1 MAPCGPAWEGEKT
14 PGHGRDLR
22 DRIPCPGNSR
32 GQALERE
39 RDGAERERDGAGG
52 VQRVWLGTRSGS
64 PEFCPLEPRAGSGEA
79 KHKPLE
85 RVQAAG
91 FGDLD
96 LPQEVF
102 MEAPPSAPGVGR
114 RAAQSRWQ
122 RFSGA
127 SPVLSEVFF
136 NSLSLN
142 PEGSSHSGASGR
154 GCAPGSKPWPPRVPC
169 ATSHGWH
176 HRGSQ

>member
-14 PGHGRDLR
+14 PGYGRDLW
-22 DRIPCPGNSR
+22 DCIPCPGNSR
-32 GQALERE
+32 GQALARE
-39 RDGAERERDGAGG
+39 RDGTGG
-52 VQRVWLGTRSGS
+52 VRRVWLGTRSGS

-127 SPVLSEVFF
+127 SPALSEGFF
-136 NSLSLN
+136 LTLC
-142 PEGSSHSGASGR
+142 P
-154 GCAPGSKPWPPRVPC
+154 
-169 ATSHGWH
+169 
-176 HRGSQ
+176 